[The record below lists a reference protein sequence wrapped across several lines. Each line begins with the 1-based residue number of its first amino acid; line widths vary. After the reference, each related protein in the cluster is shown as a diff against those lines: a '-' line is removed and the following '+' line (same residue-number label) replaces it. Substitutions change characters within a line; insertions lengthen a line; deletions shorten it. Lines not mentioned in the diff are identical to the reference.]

1 MKKIKAEHFTNYEII
16 TSIIHSFLFL
26 IFTLIS
32 IVNLSLFWGYLVGLI
47 NFIILTLYQQKII
60 QLVFKKRNIS
70 VFKIIL
76 LHFSKLLIVAAFLCY
91 LFFFNKL
98 FLVHKIPGSDG
109 SLYPINIITY
119 CVSFLPSTLTRLWTS
134 IVKSKLEI
142 RKEING

>member
-1 MKKIKAEHFTNYEII
+1 MRKNRAEIFTNYKLLTLLIHAILFII
-16 TSIIHSFLFL
+16 FGL
-26 IFTLIS
+26 IC
-32 IVNLSLFWGYLVGLI
+32 IVNIALFWGYLVGLI
-47 NFIILTLYQQKII
+47 NFIILALYQHKII
-60 QLVFKKRNIS
+60 KLIFSQKKIS
-70 VFKIIL
+70 TGKIIL
-76 LHFSKLLIVAAFLCY
+76 LHLSKLLIVAAFLCY

-119 CVSFLPSTLTRLWTS
+119 CVAFIPPTFTRLWTS

>member
-1 MKKIKAEHFTNYEII
+1 MRKNRAEIFTNYKLLTLLIHAILFII
-16 TSIIHSFLFL
+16 FAL
-26 IFTLIS
+26 IC
-32 IVNLSLFWGYLVGLI
+32 IVNIALFWGYLVGLI
-47 NFIILTLYQQKII
+47 NFIVLTLYQQKII
-60 QLVFKKRNIS
+60 KLIFSKQEIS
-70 VFKIIL
+70 TGKIIL
-76 LHFSKLLIVAAFLCY
+76 LHLSKLLIVAAFLCY

-119 CVSFLPSTLTRLWTS
+119 CVAFIPSTFTRLWTS